1 MIMDVDITRTRERLV
16 RSYNFLS
23 RDNRRSNKQR
33 RVPMLA

>member
-1 MIMDVDITRTRERLV
+1 MIMDVDITRTRECLV